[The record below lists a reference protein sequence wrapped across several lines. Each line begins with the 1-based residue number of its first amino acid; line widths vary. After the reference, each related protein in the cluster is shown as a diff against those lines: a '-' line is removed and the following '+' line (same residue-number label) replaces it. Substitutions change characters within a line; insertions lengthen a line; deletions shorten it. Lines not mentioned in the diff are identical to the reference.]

1 MTHPFRRRGDG
12 WSSPHERARARAAER
27 LDTPLDPEENDWLER
42 HLADCVGCGSL
53 AAAYRADRSELR
65 ALRRQAVTP
74 PRDLW
79 ARTAAAI
86 EREARPAVPARRT
99 PLLRRARPG
108 PVPLGAV
115 AGLMVVAVVFGATLL
130 SGRPVPTVS
139 PIATPI
145 DAALVPTAT
154 ARSTPGPTPWPY
166 DGDVE
171 YMAFGD
177 GTVTIY
183 NSRISEVCPDNGSAC
198 APLDAT
204 PQAEVEVENQPEEAI
219 LSNDGTS
226 IVFVD
231 NARDGAGTVVVVPV
245 PTPTGSVGPTG
256 TPSVE
261 PSPTPIATPS
271 AVAPSGSPNASSPP
285 PSTPPSAPP
294 SPPPSPSG
302 ESPAPST
309 PTPSP
314 EPPDGAIAIAD
325 DVVLVGATDF
335 NEAGT
340 AFAFSARPA
349 DGSAGPDI
357 YVWNTGDPEATRI
370 TADHRS
376 VFSGWVDDLV
386 VGSRPVDPTAV
397 DGPAES
403 FVIDPATGATSL
415 AGPQGA
421 WRPVV
426 DPDGEFAVWWDGSIA
441 LDATGTEWKPA
452 EGRLV
457 VGPWPGVPDVL
468 EEAAASQEPGASGDP
483 ETSAEPTSPLPSPV
497 DTGEVTVIVDGV
509 VADWQARWDDAAEHL
524 AIWIADAD
532 DPTIGRLSLYGVD
545 DGVVADEPLL
555 ANEWAL
561 PGFALTADH
570 LAWATRQNGEATQ
583 VKVVAWTEDGIGQ
596 VQSRGGEDV
605 LIVQR

>member
-42 HLADCVGCGSL
+42 HLAECVGCSSL
-53 AAAYRADRSELR
+53 ADSYQADRSELR
-65 ALRRQAVTP
+65 ALRRQTMTP

-86 EREARPAVPARRT
+86 EREAGAGAPVPRT

-108 PVPLGAV
+108 AMPLGAV

-130 SGRPVPTVS
+130 SGRPVPTVA
-139 PIATPI
+139 PNATPV

-154 ARSTPGPTPWPY
+154 VQSTPGPTPWPY
-166 DGDVE
+166 DGNVD

-183 NSRISEVCPDNGSAC
+183 NSQISEVCPDNGSAC

-204 PQAEVEVENQPEEAI
+204 PQAEVVVENEPEEAI
-219 LSNDGTS
+219 LSDDGTS

-231 NARDGAGTVVVVPV
+231 NASDGTGTVVVVPV
-245 PTPTGSVGPTG
+245 PTPTGSAGPTVA
-256 TPSVE
+256 PSVE
-261 PSPTPIATPS
+261 PTPTPTVTASAVTPS
-271 AVAPSGSPNASSPP
+271 ESPGQSGEPA
-285 PSTPPSAPP
+285 STPPSAPP
-294 SPPPSPSG
+294 SPPA
-302 ESPAPST
+302 ESPAPPT
-309 PTPSP
+309 PTPSV
-314 EPPDGAIAIAD
+314 EPADGSVAIAD
-325 DVVLVGATDF
+325 DVVLVGAADF
-335 NEAGT
+335 NEDGT
-340 AFAFSARPA
+340 TFAFSARPA

-357 YVWNTGDPEATRI
+357 YVWNAGDPEATPI
-370 TADHRS
+370 TSDQRS
-376 VFSGWVDDLV
+376 VFSGWVDGLV
-386 VGSRPVDPTAV
+386 VGSRPVDAAAAE
-397 DGPAES
+397 GPAES

-415 AGPQGA
+415 AGPEGA

-426 DPDGEFAVWWDGSIA
+426 DPGGESAVWWDGSIA

-452 EGRLV
+452 DGRLV
-457 VGPWPGVPDVL
+457 VGPWPGLPDLV
-468 EEAAASQEPGASGDP
+468 EEPAASVEPGSSAEP
-483 ETSAEPTSPLPSPV
+483 TTSAEPTSPLPSPV
-497 DTGEVTVIVDGV
+497 DADELTVVVDGV
-509 VADWQARWDDAAEHL
+509 IADWQARWDGAAEHL
-524 AIWIADAD
+524 AIWIADTD

-545 DGVVADEPLL
+545 DGAVVDEPLL

-561 PGFALTADH
+561 PGFAMTADH
-570 LAWATRQNGEATQ
+570 LAWATRQNGESTL

-596 VQSRGGEDV
+596 VETKPGEDV